1 MLIESDRLLEDEI
14 CLSDQFVLTRLCYVV
29 FFALYVVFLQVK
41 FEVSCVFFIICWE
54 NVYFCMSKSK

>member
-29 FFALYVVFLQVK
+29 FLRCMLFFTSK

>member
-29 FFALYVVFLQVK
+29 FFALYVVFYKLNTR
-41 FEVSCVFFIICWE
+41 FR
-54 NVYFCMSKSK
+54 VYFL